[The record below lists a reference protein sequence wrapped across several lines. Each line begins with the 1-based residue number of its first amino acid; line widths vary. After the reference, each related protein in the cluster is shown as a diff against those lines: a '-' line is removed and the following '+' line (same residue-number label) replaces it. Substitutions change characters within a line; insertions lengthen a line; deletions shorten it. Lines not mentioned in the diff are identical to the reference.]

1 MKVVSSLKQ
10 STNKRNIHIQWL
22 IIPGHLRFRC
32 LKKNAPLFL
41 MQKSEL
47 SGIKVFIFSKPE
59 QKYYDRHYTDLQ
71 CKTC

>member
-1 MKVVSSLKQ
+1 
-10 STNKRNIHIQWL
+10 
-22 IIPGHLRFRC
+22 
-32 LKKNAPLFL
+32 

-71 CKTC
+71 YKTC